1 MIKVLFSHR
10 MRIQELFEAWC
21 IKNSAA
27 ASQNNLIAF
36 LEHKGWLNSEKIL
49 EDLKHMK
56 AD

>member
-10 MRIQELFEAWC
+10 MWIQELFEAWC

-27 ASQNNLIAF
+27 ASQNNMIAF
-36 LEHKGWLNSEKIL
+36 LEQKGWLNSEKIL

-56 AD
+56 VD